1 MPNWKLQPHEPQ
13 EKRHPSCTGDDQIP
27 GPSPSAT
34 KRAFRPLPA
43 CPAESH
49 AREGMGYSENPQMGI
64 TLTAYLAK
72 RETLVARY
80 AKERQQ
86 NRIPIQIAQGKNTTL
101 CPG

>member
-1 MPNWKLQPHEPQ
+1 
-13 EKRHPSCTGDDQIP
+13 
-27 GPSPSAT
+27 
-34 KRAFRPLPA
+34 
-43 CPAESH
+43 
-49 AREGMGYSENPQMGI
+49 MGYSENPQMGI